1 MTLFQEA
8 LAGKKTKRRP
18 LWIMRQAGRYLPEY
32 RKLRK
37 ESSFEELCADPS
49 LATEV
54 TLMPMKRFPLD
65 AAIVFADLMS
75 PIPSLGIPVRF
86 DPGPVLD
93 KPVRSEEEIR
103 ALTLPPSAEV
113 GTEVMETLRRVKKE
127 LDPSLALLGFG
138 GAPWSLAAYLVQ
150 GHGKTGFPQLR
161 ALMASR
167 PDLLNELLGK
177 LTKLVAG
184 YLIEQARAGADV
196 VQVFDSWAGLL
207 SRHEFVQHVR
217 PHLQALLEELGRA
230 GVPRI
235 LFLQGAPHLV
245 ADCLEL
251 PMEGL
256 ALCWRS
262 DLPAVRKLLP
272 PTIGL
277 QGNLDPAVLL
287 AGPDATRK
295 ACRELLERMPAR
307 GHVVNLGHGILPET
321 PIDSVHA
328 LIETVHGETSS

>member
-8 LAGKKTKRRP
+8 LSGKKTARRP
-18 LWIMRQAGRYLPEY
+18 LWVMRQAGRYLPEY

-37 ESSFEELCADPS
+37 GSSFEELCADPS

-54 TLMPMKRFPLD
+54 TLMPLKRFSLD

-75 PIPSLGIPVRF
+75 PIPALGIPVRF

-93 KPVRSEEEIR
+93 KPLRTEEEIR
-103 ALTLPPSAEV
+103 ALTLPPSSEV

-161 ALMASR
+161 AMMASR
-167 PDLLNELLGK
+167 PDLLHELLGK

-184 YLIEQARAGADV
+184 YMIEQARAGADA

-207 SRHEFVQHVR
+207 SRHEFVKHVR
-217 PHLQALLEELGRA
+217 PHLKAPPGRTRSRRRA
-230 GVPRI
+230 
-235 LFLQGAPHLV
+235 
-245 ADCLEL
+245 ADL
-251 PMEGL
+251 
-256 ALCWRS
+256 
-262 DLPAVRKLLP
+262 
-272 PTIGL
+272 
-277 QGNLDPAVLL
+277 
-287 AGPDATRK
+287 
-295 ACRELLERMPAR
+295 
-307 GHVVNLGHGILPET
+307 
-321 PIDSVHA
+321 VHA
-328 LIETVHGETSS
+328 GCTASGRRLPGTSH